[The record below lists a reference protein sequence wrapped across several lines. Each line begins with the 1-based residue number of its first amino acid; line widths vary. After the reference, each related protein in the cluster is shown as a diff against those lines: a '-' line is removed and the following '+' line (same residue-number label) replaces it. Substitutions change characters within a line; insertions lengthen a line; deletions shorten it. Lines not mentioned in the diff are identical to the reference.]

1 MRTDEKR
8 KKEGPAGVSGML
20 NTKTKEDGSEQKKR
34 TSLIKWST
42 PSIDECG
49 EEYLKFAIGHEFI
62 TPNLLLTCTM
72 KKTIKKIRSTVAG
85 SKNWKKIEKKLKK
98 NWKNWKKKNFN
109 QKIDKVP
116 DSRLMKN
123 FFIKASIDIGK
134 KVISVILSIFH

>member
-1 MRTDEKR
+1 
-8 KKEGPAGVSGML
+8 ML

-72 KKTIKKIRSTVAG
+72 KKPIKIRSTVAG
-85 SKNWKKIEKKLKK
+85 SKELKK
-98 NWKNWKKKNFN
+98 NT
-109 QKIDKVP
+109 
-116 DSRLMKN
+116 
-123 FFIKASIDIGK
+123 
-134 KVISVILSIFH
+134 SVSV